1 MFLRPCMPHAIV
13 LRRCAK
19 RALATDATVS
29 LASSES
35 SAPPFPDSKAGVK
48 INPRKARSSQR
59 TEVKPGLFVRPWDGI
74 SSMAEVFAMIR
85 GIERKYGRIRE
96 YIIPRDR
103 DLPHLYI
110 PYFWVLLHDPWNYER
125 VPNRTV
131 LKVPVPNVDPSRPGG
146 IGLEDLQGLLY
157 SQDRTRGPMGSAE
170 RVLQDSSESDDGD
183 SKTRTVDLR
192 IEHAKVPFRVA
203 QQDRK
208 WSPDIALL
216 DGFYSWGGFYEPV
229 DEESAKK
236 VQHMQFNQ
244 ARWAKKRTR
253 RTTESASSEEG
264 SEELLEVAL
273 QQSVVEERDDN
284 LQTQTE
290 ASEFTDDVSKQL
302 DVPSTSVSPPLA
314 SDIAEATL
322 VPPTPDAIVADE
334 TPLTLNPAAAPAEQK
349 APRLS
354 RRERILAQARE
365 NARMPLPESVTMSKQ
380 EKKTRELSEREKTQ
394 KEREE
399 ETQVRLSMRDR
410 LWKLM
415 GSKWF

>member
-1 MFLRPCMPHAIV
+1 MY
-13 LRRCAK
+13 K
-19 RALATDATVS
+19 
-29 LASSES
+29 
-35 SAPPFPDSKAGVK
+35 
-48 INPRKARSSQR
+48 
-59 TEVKPGLFVRPWDGI
+59 
-74 SSMAEVFAMIR
+74 
-85 GIERKYGRIRE
+85 
-96 YIIPRDR
+96 DR

>member
-1 MFLRPCMPHAIV
+1 MRYTTG
-13 LRRCAK
+13 
-19 RALATDATVS
+19 RA
-29 LASSES
+29 E
-35 SAPPFPDSKAGVK
+35 
-48 INPRKARSSQR
+48 
-59 TEVKPGLFVRPWDGI
+59 
-74 SSMAEVFAMIR
+74 
-85 GIERKYGRIRE
+85 
-96 YIIPRDR
+96 
-103 DLPHLYI
+103 
-110 PYFWVLLHDPWNYER
+110 
-125 VPNRTV
+125 
-131 LKVPVPNVDPSRPGG
+131 
-146 IGLEDLQGLLY
+146 
-157 SQDRTRGPMGSAE
+157 
-170 RVLQDSSESDDGD
+170 
-183 SKTRTVDLR
+183 
-192 IEHAKVPFRVA
+192 VPFRVA

-334 TPLTLNPAAAPAEQK
+334 TPLTSNPAAAPAEQK